1 MTGRKEE
8 AYFNEAE
15 RLYVQ
20 ENKTPE
26 QIAALLPVSQNTIY
40 KWSIKGGWGKKRE
53 LALTAPKDMAGRLR
67 ANLIRQIEDLESEK
81 RLEPGAYD
89 SIYKTFLLLEKLE
102 KAHDRRAIGV
112 AVMQDY
118 TDFLKAQE
126 ITPGELQMHGE
137 RIRAYF
143 RSLE

>member
-1 MTGRKEE
+1 MAGRKEE

-20 ENKTPE
+20 ENKTAE
-26 QIAALLPVSQNTIY
+26 QIAQLLPVSQTTIY
-40 KWSIKGGWGKKRE
+40 KWSDKGGWGKKRE

-67 ANLIRQIEDLESEK
+67 RNLIQQIEALESES
-81 RLEPGAYD
+81 RLDAGAYD

-102 KAHDRRAIGV
+102 KAHDPRVMAV

-118 TDFLKAQE
+118 TVFLKGQE
-126 ITPGELQMHGE
+126 ISPGELQLHGE

>member
-20 ENKTPE
+20 ENRTPE
-26 QIAALLPVSQNTIY
+26 QIAGLLPVSQNTIY
-40 KWSIKGGWGKKRE
+40 KWSLKGAWGKKRE

-67 ANLIRQIEDLESEK
+67 QNLIRQIEDLESEK
-81 RLEPGAYD
+81 RLDPGAYD

-112 AVMQDY
+112 VVMQD
-118 TDFLKAQE
+118 
-126 ITPGELQMHGE
+126 
-137 RIRAYF
+137 
-143 RSLE
+143 